1 MLLGLISFFLTLFV
15 AASPQEE
22 IAQIDKQIVSLQ
34 DLQDSLRSSAQRNA
48 NNAMRWQFQKE
59 NYMDARRA
67 WDQVASDKQKIQE
80 LQDQIDDLEAKKSE
94 LQKEIK

>member
-1 MLLGLISFFLTLFV
+1 MVLGLISLFMTLFA

-22 IAQIDKQIVSLQ
+22 IAQIDKQIESLQ
-34 DLQDSLRSSAQRNA
+34 NLQDSLRSSAQRNA

-80 LQDQIDDLEAKKSE
+80 LQDQIDDLEARKQK
-94 LQKEIK
+94 LQEKIK